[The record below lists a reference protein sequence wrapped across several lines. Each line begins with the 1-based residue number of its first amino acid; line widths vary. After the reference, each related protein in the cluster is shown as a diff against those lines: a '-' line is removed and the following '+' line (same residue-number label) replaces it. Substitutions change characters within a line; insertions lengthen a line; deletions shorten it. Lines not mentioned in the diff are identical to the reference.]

1 MRFPHFLHFLHLA
14 ANLFTWNPTTWKK
27 LGLSLPRNHMLSP
40 AHMPQLLQWVHRPR
54 FLPRRLPPRST
65 AILRRCCRC
74 SSWREACQVLGR
86 SCSCVVVS
94 SFRSDHLWVNI
105 CFSYTSLT
113 TQCHGQF
120 HSVAMGLQCSTTP
133 IVTNVGMCFLQLLLL
148 LLMCQLL
155 LLLLLL
161 VCL

>member
-1 MRFPHFLHFLHLA
+1 MVKVTRDKRSTLDWGNVQFNKCPVQRRSAGSSCATGLSGQQSRCHEAHHRPSEAGIRTGPCRALHFA
-14 ANLFTWNPTTWKK
+14 SKAEVK
-27 LGLSLPRNHMLSP
+27 SRNKI
-40 AHMPQLLQWVHRPR
+40 R
-54 FLPRRLPPRST
+54 
-65 AILRRCCRC
+65 
-74 SSWREACQVLGR
+74 
-86 SCSCVVVS
+86 VS

-113 TQCHGQF
+113 TQCRGQF

-155 LLLLLL
+155 LLLLMCQLL
-161 VCL
+161 LLLLLLMCL